1 MKDKPSSKSSADPSP
16 SSTPSPP
23 GSQSLIVG
31 LILGVMALVLFLFV
45 LPKVSNNNAGGG
57 SSEVAKLREELE
69 ARRKAL
75 SGINEA
81 TNVNVSPRDLASR
94 VATDSAKLSE
104 LVTQLQ
110 AAVGR
115 LQNELKM
122 SQTTVHSLSNQLA
135 IRTSESTANTGLRQQ
150 LDSALKRGDAAELEL
165 QSLRQQFAGAP
176 TAAQM
181 EALLKERDRLRSRLN
196 SLSKPPSE
204 PDSVSAPEEPVP

>member
-1 MKDKPSSKSSADPSP
+1 MKDKPSSNSSADPSP

-94 VATDSAKLSE
+94 VATDSAK
-104 LVTQLQ
+104 
-110 AAVGR
+110 
-115 LQNELKM
+115 
-122 SQTTVHSLSNQLA
+122 
-135 IRTSESTANTGLRQQ
+135 
-150 LDSALKRGDAAELEL
+150 
-165 QSLRQQFAGAP
+165 
-176 TAAQM
+176 
-181 EALLKERDRLRSRLN
+181 
-196 SLSKPPSE
+196 
-204 PDSVSAPEEPVP
+204 